1 MAGFRFRFVCRTEV
15 MPCVS
20 HLMDGMQ
27 ILTKS
32 CGCGLLWVSA
42 PHTLRMQ
49 VWLAAQQPGVAG
61 VVLHS
66 PLLSGVRV
74 FNPTLRYW

>member
-1 MAGFRFRFVCRTEV
+1 MKHNTCNSGIV
-15 MPCVS
+15 P
-20 HLMDGMQ
+20 
-27 ILTKS
+27 
-32 CGCGLLWVSA
+32 SA
-42 PHTLRMQ
+42 CLGDKLCASTIALFQ

-74 FNPTLRYW
+74 FNPTIRYVEGAPTLLPGPLPAC